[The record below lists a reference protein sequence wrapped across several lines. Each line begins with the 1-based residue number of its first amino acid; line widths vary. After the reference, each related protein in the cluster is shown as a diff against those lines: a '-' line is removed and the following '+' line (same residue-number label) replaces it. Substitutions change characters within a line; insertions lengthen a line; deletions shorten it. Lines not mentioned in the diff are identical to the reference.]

1 MVLDESGYSAYCVG
15 VDWGLNFLLVT
26 TVISTNEIK
35 LAEIFRVVL
44 DFDDIYDVSSVRRL
58 AEAKW
63 DSLAHVSI
71 VAAIESEFGLH
82 LEIADMERM
91 SSFAA
96 TRLLLEEK
104 GL

>member
-1 MVLDESGYSAYCVG
+1 MIEK
-15 VDWGLNFLLVT
+15 
-26 TVISTNEIK
+26 NEIK

-44 DFDDIYDVSSVRRL
+44 DLDDGYDVYSVRRL
-58 AEAKW
+58 TETKW
-63 DSLAHVSI
+63 DSLAHVSM
-71 VAAIESEFGLH
+71 VAAIESEFGLQ
-82 LEIADMERM
+82 LEILDMDRM

>member
-1 MVLDESGYSAYCVG
+1 MIAE
-15 VDWGLNFLLVT
+15 
-26 TVISTNEIK
+26 NEQK
-35 LAEIFRVVL
+35 LTEIFRVVL
-44 DFDDIYDVSSVRRL
+44 DFEDDYDVSTVRQL

-71 VAAIESEFGLH
+71 VAAVESEFGVSLDSA
-82 LEIADMERM
+82 EMERM
-91 SSFAA
+91 TSFAA

>member
-1 MVLDESGYSAYCVG
+1 MVSV
-15 VDWGLNFLLVT
+15 
-26 TVISTNEIK
+26 NEEK
-35 LAEIFRVVL
+35 LANIFRVIL
-44 DFDDIYDVSSVRRL
+44 DFDENKDLSSVRRI

-71 VAAIESEFGLH
+71 SAAIESEFGLR
-82 LEIADMERM
+82 LEIAEMERM

>member
-1 MVLDESGYSAYCVG
+1 MRNDNEKKLEEIFVAVLDLTDNSRVRDIRRISES
-15 VDWGLNFLLVT
+15 
-26 TVISTNEIK
+26 
-35 LAEIFRVVL
+35 
-44 DFDDIYDVSSVRRL
+44 
-58 AEAKW
+58 KW

-71 VAAIESEFGLH
+71 IAAIESEFGLH
-82 LEIADMERM
+82 LDIVDMDRM

>member
-1 MVLDESGYSAYCVG
+1 M
-15 VDWGLNFLLVT
+15 
-26 TVISTNEIK
+26 IPTNEIK

-44 DFDDIYDVSSVRRL
+44 DFDDDHDVSSVRQL
-58 AEAKW
+58 AEPKW
-63 DSLAHVSI
+63 DSLSHMSI
-71 VAAIESEFGLH
+71 VAAIESEFGLN
-82 LEIADMERM
+82 LESADIERM

>member
-1 MVLDESGYSAYCVG
+1 MNSINEKK
-15 VDWGLNFLLVT
+15 LV
-26 TVISTNEIK
+26 
-35 LAEIFRVVL
+35 EIFRVILELDDSNQNVL
-44 DFDDIYDVSSVRRL
+44 SVSRL
-58 AEAKW
+58 TEENW

-71 VAAIESEFGLH
+71 VAAIESEFGLN
-82 LEIADMERM
+82 LESADMERM

>member
-1 MVLDESGYSAYCVG
+1 MI
-15 VDWGLNFLLVT
+15 T
-26 TVISTNEIK
+26 TNEIK

-44 DFDDIYDVSSVRRL
+44 DLDDNYDVSSVRRL
-58 AEAKW
+58 AQAKW

-71 VAAIESEFGLH
+71 VAAIESEFGLN
-82 LEIADMERM
+82 LESTDMERM

-96 TRLLLEEK
+96 TRLLLKEK

>member
-1 MVLDESGYSAYCVG
+1 M
-15 VDWGLNFLLVT
+15 
-26 TVISTNEIK
+26 ISTNEIK
-35 LAEIFRVVL
+35 LAEIFRIVL
-44 DFDDIYDVSSVRRL
+44 DLDADYDVLSVRRL
-58 AEAKW
+58 AEPNW

-71 VAAIESEFGLH
+71 VAAIESEFSLH
-82 LEIADMERM
+82 LEIADMDRI

>member
-1 MVLDESGYSAYCVG
+1 MNTE
-15 VDWGLNFLLVT
+15 
-26 TVISTNEIK
+26 NEQK

-44 DFDDIYDVSSVRRL
+44 DLEDDFNVLALRRI
-58 AEAKW
+58 AESKW

-71 VAAIESEFGLH
+71 VAAIESEFGVT
-82 LEIADMERM
+82 LESDQMERM

>member
-1 MVLDESGYSAYCVG
+1 MIA
-15 VDWGLNFLLVT
+15 
-26 TVISTNEIK
+26 TNEIK
-35 LAEIFRVVL
+35 LAEIFRIVL
-44 DFDDIYDVSSVRRL
+44 DLDADYDVLSVRRL

-63 DSLAHVSI
+63 DSLAHMSI
-71 VAAIESEFGLH
+71 VAAIESEFELH
-82 LEIADMERM
+82 LESADMDRM